1 MCIRDRDILRKKS
14 PPCVSREKC
23 VAETERRNFYGGKQM
38 VLPHD
43 QLNNRG
49 ENHLAWEAWRSTSP
63 FTHAIPCADSGAF
76 PENSGTE
83 AYIRRHTNLLSN
95 TNEWRKVS
103 ICSIYL
109 RYSDW
114 CLSVPYIVAI
124 FDTINQERWSSA
136 TYSCRHFWIFSS
148 RILSQCPI

>member
-1 MCIRDRDILRKKS
+1 MMAATSQRGWNSRDILRKKS

-76 PENSGTE
+76 PEKFGDG
-83 AYIRRHTNLLSN
+83 RHTFEGIPTYYRIR
-95 TNEWRKVS
+95 TNEGRYALF
-103 ICSIYL
+103 ICGIRTDVYPSHT
-109 RYSDW
+109 
-114 CLSVPYIVAI
+114 LSP
-124 FDTINQERWSSA
+124 FLTPLNQERWSSA
-136 TYSCRHFWIFSS
+136 TYSCRHF
-148 RILSQCPI
+148 